1 MKIIFNYLI
10 PFILILWIIGF
21 TFPVLINYSNH
32 LIVYLPFIKLIYS
45 PVCHQIPERSFEIN
59 NLSFLVCIRCT
70 GIYLGIFVSYFFLLI
85 SNFEFNLS
93 KKLFL
98 FSVFLMAI
106 DVLLYSTGVYNY
118 NKIIAFLTGIFAG
131 ITLILFIFPIIKNY
145 FIKKN

>member
-21 TFPVLINYSNH
+21 TFPVLINFSNH

-59 NLSFLVCIRCT
+59 NLNFLVCIRCT
-70 GIYLGIFVSYFFLLI
+70 GIYLGIFVTYFFLLI

-98 FSVFLMAI
+98 FSVFVMAI